1 MEPRTLLK
9 FDAYQDRYYRKLMQ
23 LPYFDLVHPII
34 EQFIRQI
41 VAQGAFC
48 MRVTPKVLAQ
58 ILADGYIRNKMEL
71 PDENPKGE
79 NKPIRKEVVRMMF
92 GQNPEILQPAEFHK
106 YGYLSSS
113 QVRQDLL
120 WNYSLVYQFGSV
132 LITLRKDRMM
142 HRTTLC
148 FGDSLNFGA
157 CGLMIP
163 TRVDRVKATC
173 ILGLKHAD
181 SLIPAPTHPLDLYG
195 YIAQKISEGQLTEK
209 NFIKLEDITRDGPPL
224 FQFFELQYHGRIDL
238 LKDIERIDAT
248 LERPQD
254 KELLTALQPQLEE
267 IGIPFK
273 IWETII

>member
-23 LPYFDLVHPII
+23 LPYFDLVHPIV

-41 VAQGAFC
+41 VAQGALC

-79 NKPIRKEVVRMMF
+79 NKSIR
-92 GQNPEILQPAEFHK
+92 
-106 YGYLSSS
+106 
-113 QVRQDLL
+113 
-120 WNYSLVYQFGSV
+120 
-132 LITLRKDRMM
+132 
-142 HRTTLC
+142 
-148 FGDSLNFGA
+148 
-157 CGLMIP
+157 LMVP